1 MSPFLLTKIR
11 NCCTIQAEQRGDT
24 VEWRN
29 DKAIYLQVIELF
41 KREIILGKYK
51 PKDKIASVREYAFQL
66 GVNPNTIVKVYDILT
81 EEGLIEAQS
90 TNGYFITDKEEILNR
105 LKPEFAK
112 SYCREF
118 LTQMESIGYLKKEA
132 IELLKKEEE

>member
-1 MSPFLLTKIR
+1 M
-11 NCCTIQAEQRGDT
+11 
-24 VEWRN
+24 EWRN

-41 KREIILGKYK
+41 KRDIILGKYR

-81 EEGLIEAQS
+81 EDGLIEAQS
-90 TNGYFITDKEEILNR
+90 TNGYFITGKEEIINQ

-112 SYCREF
+112 TYCREF
-118 LTQMESIGYLKKEA
+118 ISQMKNIGYSKKEA